1 MIFWGEIDEIIMIK
15 MMTSLIFSLVEG
27 SSNVGVGAKSFVVRS
42 QKITFSKNRYT
53 DVFRDFLMTSF
64 LIGN

>member
-15 MMTSLIFSLVEG
+15 MMTSLIFSLEG

-53 DVFRDFLMTSF
+53 DVFGDFLMTSF